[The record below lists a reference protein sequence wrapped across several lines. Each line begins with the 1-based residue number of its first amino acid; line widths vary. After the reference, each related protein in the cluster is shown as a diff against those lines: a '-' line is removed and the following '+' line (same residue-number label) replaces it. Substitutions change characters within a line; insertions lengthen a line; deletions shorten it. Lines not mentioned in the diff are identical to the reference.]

1 LGRKSKVYFTRKYK
15 VAVWIISFFIGLL
28 IIANTL
34 ISGVYVPTKE
44 YMIPLDPRVNN
55 SFLLAILVI
64 IIPPAF
70 IEYNN
75 SVWLREVDNNIP
87 RFLRDLT
94 EGVRSGL
101 SLFDALEIAATK
113 EYGPITPHLE
123 QAMVKFRLTSDLEGS
138 LIWLGEKLIR
148 PSAKR
153 VTTILL
159 EAYETGGRMINVL
172 ETSVEMFTS
181 LAEYKDEKDSQV
193 GPYILLVYVGN
204 IIFLGISW
212 VILGQFLGPLAETAT
227 DPLIAQAGVVRM
239 LDIDYYT
246 SILFWSAVIEGLMG
260 GLVAGKIK
268 DNRIGSGLIHSVILL
283 VISLI
288 FFNLIY

>member
-1 LGRKSKVYFTRKYK
+1 MYFSRKYK
-15 VAVWIISFFIGLL
+15 VGVWIVSSFIGLL

-44 YMIPLDPRVNN
+44 YMIPLDARVNN
-55 SFLLAILVI
+55 TFLLAILVI

-101 SLFDALEIAATK
+101 SIFDALEIAATK
-113 EYGPITPHLE
+113 DYGPITPHLE

-159 EAYETGGRMINVL
+159 EAYETGGRMIQVL

-212 VILGQFLGPLAETAT
+212 VILGQFLGPLAKTAQ

-239 LDIDYYT
+239 LDMDYYT

>member
-1 LGRKSKVYFTRKYK
+1 MYFKRKYK
-15 VAVWIISFFIGLL
+15 LAVWAVSLL
-28 IIANTL
+28 IGIFLLVETVRT
-34 ISGVYVPTKE
+34 GVYVPTME
-44 YMIPLDPRVNN
+44 YMIPLKQRVNN
-55 SFLLAILVI
+55 ALVMSILIV

-87 RFLRDLT
+87 RLLRDLT
-94 EGVRSGL
+94 ESIRSGL
-101 SLFDALEIAATK
+101 SLFDALELAAEK
-113 EYGPITPHLE
+113 DYGPITPHLE

-138 LIWLGEKLIR
+138 LIWLGEKLVR

-153 VTTILL
+153 VVTILL
-159 EAYETGGRMINVL
+159 EAYETGGRMIEVL

-181 LAEYKDEKDSQV
+181 LAEYKDEKDAQV

-212 VILGQFLGPLAETAT
+212 TIIVQFLGPLAKTSQ
-227 DPLIAQAGVVRM
+227 DPLVAQSGMIRM
-239 LDIDYYT
+239 LNIDYYK

-268 DNRIGSGLIHSVILL
+268 DNRIGGGLIHSVILL
-283 VISLI
+283 LISVV
-288 FFNLIY
+288 FFNVIY

>member
-1 LGRKSKVYFTRKYK
+1 VG
-15 VAVWIISFFIGLL
+15 VWIVSSFIGLL

-44 YMIPLDPRVNN
+44 YMIPLDARVNN
-55 SFLLAILVI
+55 TFLLAILVI

-101 SLFDALEIAATK
+101 SIFDALEIAATK
-113 EYGPITPHLE
+113 DYGPITPHLE

-159 EAYETGGRMINVL
+159 EAYETGGRMIQVL

-212 VILGQFLGPLAETAT
+212 VILGQFLGPLAKTAT

-239 LDIDYYT
+239 LDMDYYT

>member
-1 LGRKSKVYFTRKYK
+1 MYFKRKYK
-15 VAVWIISFFIGLL
+15 LAVWAVSLL
-28 IIANTL
+28 IGIFLLVET
-34 ISGVYVPTKE
+34 IRTGVYVPTME
-44 YMIPLDPRVNN
+44 YMIPLKQRVNN
-55 SFLLAILVI
+55 ALVMSILIV

-87 RFLRDLT
+87 RLLRDLT
-94 EGVRSGL
+94 ESIRSGL
-101 SLFDALEIAATK
+101 SLFDALELAAEK
-113 EYGPITPHLE
+113 DYGPITPHLE

-138 LIWLGEKLIR
+138 LIWLGEKLVR

-153 VTTILL
+153 VVTILL
-159 EAYETGGRMINVL
+159 EAYETGGRMIEVL

-181 LAEYKDEKDSQV
+181 LAEYKDEKDAQV

-212 VILGQFLGPLAETAT
+212 TIIVQFLGPLAKTSQ
-227 DPLIAQAGVVRM
+227 DPLVAQSGMIRM
-239 LDIDYYT
+239 LNIDYYK

-268 DNRIGSGLIHSVILL
+268 DNRIGGGLIHSVILL
-283 VISLI
+283 LISVV
-288 FFNLIY
+288 FFNVIY

>member
-1 LGRKSKVYFTRKYK
+1 MYFDRKYK
-15 VAVWIISFFIGLL
+15 IAVWLVSSFVGML
-28 IIANTL
+28 IIANIFL
-34 ISGVYVPTKE
+34 SGIYVPTKE
-44 YMIPLDPRVNN
+44 YMIPLDMRANN
-55 SFLLAILVI
+55 TFLLAILVI

-75 SVWLREVDNNIP
+75 SIWLREVDNNVP

-101 SLFDALEIAATK
+101 SIFDALENAATK
-113 EYGPITPHLE
+113 DYGPITPHLE
-123 QAMVKFRLTSDLEGS
+123 QAMVKFKLTSDLEGS

-153 VTTILL
+153 VVTILL
-159 EAYETGGRMINVL
+159 EAYETGGRMIEVL
-172 ETSVEMFTS
+172 ETSVGMFTS
-181 LAEYKDEKDSQV
+181 LAEYKDEKDTQV
-193 GPYILLVYVGN
+193 GPYILLVYIGN

-212 VILGQFLGPLAETAT
+212 SIIGQFLGPLAKTAQ

-239 LDIDYYT
+239 LDLNYYK

-260 GLVAGKIK
+260 GLVAGKIR
-268 DNRIGSGLIHSVILL
+268 DNRIGGGLIHSVILL
-283 VISLI
+283 LIAFI